1 MNKQKVLFICTHN
14 SARSQMAEGLLNH
27 LYGDKYQAY
36 SAGTQPTQVNPYAI
50 KVMQEIGIDISQHRS
65 KSVQEFL
72 NEKFDYVI
80 TVCDRANETCPFFP
94 NGKKRIHQSFPDP
107 TSFIG
112 ISSEEESLNV
122 FRQVRDKIK
131 QWIQETFE

>member
-1 MNKQKVLFICTHN
+1 MKQKALFICTHN

-27 LYGDKYQAY
+27 LYGDKYEAY

-72 NEKFDYVI
+72 NQEFDYVI
-80 TVCDRANETCPFFP
+80 TVCDSANEPCPFFP
-94 NGKKRIHQSFPDP
+94 GGKIRVHQSFPDP

-112 ISSEEESLNV
+112 SEEEILNV

-131 QWIQETFE
+131 QWIQETFR

>member
-1 MNKQKVLFICTHN
+1 
-14 SARSQMAEGLLNH
+14 
-27 LYGDKYQAY
+27 
-36 SAGTQPTQVNPYAI
+36 TQPTKVNPYAI

-72 NEKFDYVI
+72 NEEIDYVI
-80 TVCDRANETCPFFP
+80 TVCDSANETCPFFP
-94 NGKKRIHQSFPDP
+94 GGKKRMHQSFPDP